1 MAAKREQGG
10 ISTKSAENKVL
21 DSEQKEL
28 ALRAEISKKDME
40 IFKLTENRKFLEDEI
55 AAIKHTL
62 AHDKERWE
70 HETEQKVVTIKSLE
84 TKVQECEAE
93 VQKVRDIESNKERQ
107 FLMEQSQV
115 AASMQAK
122 TEAKISALS
131 CEVMALKECYD
142 TARMACQVSITH
154 NCQWVIVFSN
164 DAEKALEAVTAEKE
178 KSSQFATALKKVLKE
193 QSAKLRMYD
202 NERESWQVKEKKL
215 REDNNKLVR
224 DAEAALTE
232 IRELKTMD
240 LY

>member
-1 MAAKREQGG
+1 
-10 ISTKSAENKVL
+10 L
-21 DSEQKEL
+21 
-28 ALRAEISKKDME
+28 
-40 IFKLTENRKFLEDEI
+40 
-55 AAIKHTL
+55 
-62 AHDKERWE
+62 
-70 HETEQKVVTIKSLE
+70 
-84 TKVQECEAE
+84 
-93 VQKVRDIESNKERQ
+93 QKVRDIESNKERQ

-131 CEVMALKECYD
+131 CEVVALKECYD
-142 TARMACQVSITH
+142 TARMACL
-154 NCQWVIVFSN
+154 

-202 NERESWQVKEKKL
+202 NERESWRVKEKKL
-215 REDNNKLVR
+215 REDNNKLVG
-224 DAEAALTE
+224 DAEAALAE